1 MMKNPVL
8 YLLLLLSSSFVSLN
22 AQQWNGYTL
31 IATQNS
37 TTASL
42 VDTNGTVYHTWTG
55 LTGQTGYSS
64 YMTPGGVLLRTVN
77 VTNNTFNGGGK
88 TGRFQKVSWTGTI
101 LWDVT
106 YSSSSYC
113 MHHDV
118 LPMPNGNVMVIAW
131 ESKTASQVTAAG
143 STNSHTM
150 WPDKIVE
157 FQQTGT
163 NTYNIVWEWHAWD
176 HLMQSANSSN
186 ANYVSSLVNNPQ
198 LLNINYGN
206 NANQSDWLHMNGLDY
221 NEALD
226 QIVVSSH
233 NMNEFYV
240 IDHSTTTAE
249 AAGHTGGNAGKGGD
263 ILYRW
268 GNPATYG
275 ASGTTDFN
283 VIHDAHWV
291 PAGCPRAGYLVGFNN
306 SGVSNSQSA
315 VDMVNPPLNGYNYNI
330 TAGQAYGPTTYDYR
344 YTSTDHTN
352 NMGNSEQFP
361 NGNMMVCVALS
372 QKVYEVNSAG
382 TTIWTYTASGGIPQA
397 HRYSNCHINGPQ
409 TLTASAGTGSICSG
423 EQIQLSA
430 TSTGLGTYTYAWS
443 TGATSQNTTAT
454 PTSTTTYTVTAQ
466 LEAGCSITATVAVN
480 VNTPP
485 TASAGNNVNISQG
498 SSTTLT
504 ATGGTSYAWSNGG
517 NTAGISVSPTT
528 TTTYTVTVT
537 DANGCSATAS
547 VIVSV
552 SGGALNASATAGST
566 SICEG
571 SSTQLNAS
579 AGGGAGNYTYA
590 WSSNPAGFTSTLQ
603 NPTVSPT
610 VNTVYTVTVSDG
622 SATATASVNVDVNA
636 NPVAS
641 AGSNVSIP
649 FGNSTGLTASGGSS
663 YVWSTGAT
671 TASITVSP
679 ASSTTYTVTVTN
691 AAGCTASASVLVTVT
706 GGALSV
712 AVSATDTTI
721 CDGETTQLFAT
732 ASGGSGTYTY
742 SWTSAPTGFTSTL
755 SNPYVTPTITTTYIV
770 NVSDGVNSTA
780 GTFTVTVLALPA
792 QPTITQSDTFLVSS
806 SATNNQWY
814 YYGAVLPGDTLQTL
828 DPVLNGSY
836 QVQVIGANG
845 CASPL
850 SEAFEF
856 IQPTGISETELAA
869 MVTLYPNPT
878 SGLLLI
884 KGDVLKDGYTATI
897 YDQPG
902 RVVISGITQ
911 NATDVSSVAEGMYV
925 MVIQL
930 HNGNAVKKR
939 FAVSK

>member
-1 MMKNPVL
+1 MKKTPVIYL
-8 YLLLLLSSSFVSLN
+8 LLLLLSSAITVS
-22 AQQWNGYTL
+22 AQQWPGYTL
-31 IATQNS
+31 IATQNG

-42 VDTNGTVYHTWTG
+42 IDTSGTVYHTWSG
-55 LTGQTGYSS
+55 LTGQTGYSC
-64 YMTPGGVLLRTVN
+64 YLLPGGTLLRTVSASN
-77 VTNNTFNGGGK
+77 STFNGGGK

-106 YSSSSYC
+106 YSTSSYC

-131 ESKTASQVTAAG
+131 EAKTATQVTAAG
-143 STNSHTM
+143 SSTSHTM

-157 FQQTGT
+157 FEQTGT

-176 HLMQSANSSN
+176 HLMQNTNSSG
-186 ANYVSSLVNNPQ
+186 ANYVTSLVNNPQ

-206 NANQSDWLHMNGLDY
+206 TSQSDWLHMNGLDY

-226 QIVVSSH
+226 QVVVSSH

-268 GNPATYG
+268 GNPASYG
-275 ASGTTDFN
+275 ASGTANFN

-315 VDMVNPPLNGYNYNI
+315 VDMVNPPLSGYNYTI
-330 TAGQAYGPTTYDYR
+330 TAGQAFGPTTYDYR
-344 YTSTDHTN
+344 YTSTDHTS

-372 QKVYEVNSAG
+372 QKIYEVNSAG
-382 TTIWTYTASGGIPQA
+382 TTLWTYTASGGIPQA
-397 HRYSNCHINGPQ
+397 HRYSNCFINGPQ
-409 TLTASAGTGSICSG
+409 TVTASAGSGSICSG
-423 EQIQLSA
+423 NPVQLSA
-430 TSTGLGTYTYAWS
+430 TSTGLGTYTYTWS

-454 PTSTTTYTVTAQ
+454 PLSTTTYTVTAQ
-466 LEAGCSITATVAVN
+466 LEAGCSMTATVAVN

-485 TASAGNNVNISQG
+485 TASAGNNTTISQG

-504 ATGGTSYAWSNGG
+504 ATGGTSYAWSTGG
-517 NTAGISVSPTT
+517 NTASISVSPTT
-528 TTTYTVTVT
+528 TTTYYVTVT
-537 DANGCSATAS
+537 DANGCTATDD

-552 SGGALNASATAGST
+552 SGGSLTASASAGSS

-571 SSTQLNAS
+571 SSTQLSAS
-579 AGGGAGNYTYA
+579 AGGGAGNYTYS
-590 WSSNPAGFTSTLQ
+590 WSSSPAGFTSTSQ
-603 NPTVSPT
+603 NPTVSPL
-610 VNTVYTVTVSDG
+610 VNTTYTVTVSDG
-622 SATATASVNVDVNA
+622 SATATATVSVTVNA
-636 NPVAS
+636 NPTAS

-649 FGNSTGLTASGGSS
+649 FGSSTGLTASGGSG
-663 YVWSTGAT
+663 YLWSTGAT

-679 ASSTTYTVTVTN
+679 TTSTTYTVTVTN
-691 AAGCTASASVLVTVT
+691 AAGCSATADVLVTVT

-712 AVSATDTTI
+712 SVSASDTTI

-755 SNPYVTPTITTTYIV
+755 SNPYVTPTVTTTYIV

-792 QPTITQSDTFLVSS
+792 QPTITQNDTFLVSS
-806 SATNNQWY
+806 SATSNQWY
-814 YYGAVLPGDTLQTL
+814 YYGAVLPGDTNQTL

-850 SEAFEF
+850 SDAFEF
-856 IQPTGISETELAA
+856 IQPTGISETELAG
-869 MVTLYPNPT
+869 MVSVYPNPT
-878 SGLLLI
+878 NSLVVI
-884 KGDVLKDGYTATI
+884 KGDVLNDGYTATI
-897 YDQPG
+897 YDQLG
-902 RVVISGITQ
+902 QVVVSGITQ
-911 NATDVSSVAEGMYV
+911 NVTDVSSVAEGMYV

-930 HNGNAVKKR
+930 HNGSAVKKR
-939 FAVSK
+939 FAVSR